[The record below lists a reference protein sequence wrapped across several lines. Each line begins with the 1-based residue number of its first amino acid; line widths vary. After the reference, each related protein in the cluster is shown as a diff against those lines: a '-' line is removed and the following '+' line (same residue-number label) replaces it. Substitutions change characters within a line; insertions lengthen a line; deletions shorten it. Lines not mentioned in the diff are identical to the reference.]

1 MSRDL
6 ELSSSDL
13 NTIVNAVL
21 LGIEEDREKEEQR
34 PQQALGR
41 PQVPRNSDW
50 DRSITGEDFA
60 AFIDLDP
67 PEAQYSPPPNIPIP
81 VSGCEWTA
89 RVQDISITYR
99 YELLTAGFVPRD
111 GDNAIVSSLNEKIPL
126 AAQEI
131 LGLEP
136 CDRLDRR
143 NLSSSG
149 GVRQRQEDRDRAL
162 INWSNDMRYDAYGIL
177 QMKSDAKAEL
187 DNEAGGCSA
196 MKPRAGYV
204 EDSETIDLRQM
215 SCTPLKG
222 QAKVTF
228 DPDKMYTEQAY
239 MVATDAIAEAMSNSD
254 MGLLSS
260 NVVGMEFV
268 IDDGLNEFNS
278 LTQSEQGTRVSND
291 LSGGEVAG
299 IVISV
304 LAVLALIAVVIVG
317 YLDRDEFDEHEYEER
332 VSHDGLAPP
341 AVPAETKRNDRANN
355 SARSQS
361 VSPVKV
367 GCPNT
372 YSIFPGKGGSSGYPG
387 FDCC

>member
-81 VSGCEWTA
+81 VSGCEWPA

-162 INWSNDMRYDAYGIL
+162 INWSNDMSYDAYGIL

-187 DNEAGGCSA
+187 DNEASEMA
-196 MKPRAGYV
+196 ARAAHN
-204 EDSETIDLRQM
+204 L
-215 SCTPLKG
+215 
-222 QAKVTF
+222 A
-228 DPDKMYTEQAY
+228 
-239 MVATDAIAEAMSNSD
+239 
-254 MGLLSS
+254 LLSGQTA
-260 NVVGMEFV
+260 NLLMQHTARIE
-268 IDDGLNEFNS
+268 
-278 LTQSEQGTRVSND
+278 
-291 LSGGEVAG
+291 GEG
-299 IVISV
+299 
-304 LAVLALIAVVIVG
+304 
-317 YLDRDEFDEHEYEER
+317 
-332 VSHDGLAPP
+332 HD
-341 AVPAETKRNDRANN
+341 DRA
-355 SARSQS
+355 
-361 VSPVKV
+361 
-367 GCPNT
+367 
-372 YSIFPGKGGSSGYPG
+372 
-387 FDCC
+387 